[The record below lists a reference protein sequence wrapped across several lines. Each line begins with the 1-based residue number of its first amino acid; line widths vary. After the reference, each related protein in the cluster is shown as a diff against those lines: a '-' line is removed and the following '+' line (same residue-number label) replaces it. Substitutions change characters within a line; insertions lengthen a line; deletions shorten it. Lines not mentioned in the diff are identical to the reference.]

1 MEGGRGKAIVHLRQ
15 GREWQV
21 EAEFLHSVNG
31 LAEGAGEVPAAHFSE
46 GQSQESPGLSTEHN
60 MDNQV
65 WWGGQGVGDPAQAVA
80 VALVAIPPTPV
91 S

>member
-1 MEGGRGKAIVHLRQ
+1 MERGRRGKAIVHLRQ

-46 GQSQESPGLSTEHN
+46 GQSQREPGIVHGAQYGCRGGQPGL
-60 MDNQV
+60 
-65 WWGGQGVGDPAQAVA
+65 VG
-80 VALVAIPPTPV
+80 
-91 S
+91 